1 MKIAAVTVAVAVLVL
16 VAVQAQA
23 HAQTAAVLP
32 PTGVNV
38 DDGTLVAA
46 QDVLQRHLAET
57 RVYRSV
63 VAVPGP
69 TGRAEPARGA
79 AVDQALAAG
88 GDVAIVLHV
97 TRLGSTLHARLV
109 AYATAD
115 DRLLFAERMPAKDA
129 DDLDRVLERLV
140 QSMVSGRPTVETAE
154 LHTVTAVEA
163 TAPLKRASTHTFGL
177 SIGEV
182 APHKGDSI
190 PGFGVYWLYDSR
202 SFLAD
207 VAIAF
212 HSSDSRGDF
221 TVGIGAYYPFG
232 SGDFAPYLGG
242 GARWSAS
249 DYGEGH
255 GTGIQLYAAVG
266 AIAFRLGSVQIRAQL
281 EAFINAYRTEL
292 LAESYNV
299 ETGGYDV
306 TSTTGLGRGG
316 AVSVGLG
323 F

>member
-1 MKIAAVTVAVAVLVL
+1 MKTVVVALLLLASV
-16 VAVQAQA
+16 QA
-23 HAQTAAVLP
+23 HAQIAAVLP

-46 QDVLQRHLAET
+46 QDVLRRPLAEIH
-57 RVYRSV
+57 VFRSV
-63 VAVPGP
+63 VAVAGP
-69 TGRAEPARGA
+69 RLAAEPDPGSAI
-79 AVDQALAAG
+79 DQALAVG

-97 TRLGSTLHARLV
+97 TRLGSTIHARLA
-109 AYATAD
+109 AYTTAD
-115 DRLLFAERMPAKDA
+115 DGLLFAERMAAKDA

-140 QSMVSGRPTVETAE
+140 QEMASRR
-154 LHTVTAVEA
+154 VEA
-163 TAPLKRASTHTFGL
+163 TAPLKRAATHTFGV
-177 SIGEV
+177 SIGSV
-182 APHKGDSI
+182 APEHGDSI
-190 PGFGVYWLYDSR
+190 PGLGVYWLYDSR

-212 HSSDSRGDF
+212 HSDKSRGDF

-255 GTGIQLYAAVG
+255 GSGIQLYAAVG
-266 AIAFRLGSVQIRAQL
+266 AIAFRLGSVQVRTQL
-281 EAFINAYRTEL
+281 EAFVNTYRTD
-292 LAESYNV
+292 LATESYNL

-306 TSTTGLGRGG
+306 SSTSSLGRGG

>member
-1 MKIAAVTVAVAVLVL
+1 MKILVVVVAVALL
-16 VAVQAQA
+16 LAVPA

-46 QDVLQRHLAET
+46 EDVLQRHLAET
-57 RVYRSV
+57 HVYRSV

-69 TGRAEPARGA
+69 TRHAEPDPGA

-88 GDVAIVLHV
+88 ADVAIVLHL
-97 TRLGSTLHARLV
+97 TRLGSTLHVRLV

-115 DRLLFAERMPAKDA
+115 DGLLFAERMSAKDA
-129 DDLDRVLERLV
+129 DDLDRVLERLAKA
-140 QSMVSGRPTVETAE
+140 MMSGRPTVETAE

-163 TAPLKRASTHTFGL
+163 AAPWKRASTHTFGL

-182 APHKGDSI
+182 APQNGDSI

-207 VAIAF
+207 VAVAF
-212 HSSDSRGDF
+212 HSKDSRGDF

-232 SGDFAPYLGG
+232 NGDFAPYLGG

-281 EAFINAYRTEL
+281 EAFVNAYRTEL
-292 LAESYNV
+292 ATETYDV
-299 ETGGYDV
+299 ETGTYALASASSV
-306 TSTTGLGRGG
+306 GRGA

>member
-1 MKIAAVTVAVAVLVL
+1 M
-16 VAVQAQA
+16 
-23 HAQTAAVLP
+23 
-32 PTGVNV
+32 
-38 DDGTLVAA
+38 
-46 QDVLQRHLAET
+46 
-57 RVYRSV
+57 
-63 VAVPGP
+63 PGP
-69 TGRAEPARGA
+69 RRSAEPEAGA

-88 GDVAIVLHV
+88 ADVAIVLHV
-97 TRLGSTLHARLV
+97 TRLGSTIHARLV

-115 DRLLFAERMPAKDA
+115 DSLLFAERMPAKDA

-140 QSMVSGRPTVETAE
+140 QAYVSGRPTVETAE

-163 TAPLKRASTHTFGL
+163 TAPLKRAATHTFGL
-177 SIGEV
+177 TIGEV
-182 APHKGDSI
+182 APAHGDSI

-212 HSSDSRGDF
+212 HSNDSHGDF

-232 SGDFAPYLGG
+232 SGDFAPYVGG

-266 AIAFRLGSVQIRAQL
+266 AVAFRLGSVQIRAQL
-281 EAFINAYRTEL
+281 EAFVNAYRTD
-292 LAESYNV
+292 LATESYNV

-306 TSTTGLGRGG
+306 TYASSRGRGG